1 MILVVGATGAL
12 GGLITRRL
20 LDTGHSVRVL
30 VRTFADYEIFH
41 DLGAEPV
48 FGDLKDRDSLH
59 RACTGVRGL
68 ITTANSSL
76 RSAPD
81 TIETVDLQGNANLI
95 DAARM
100 AGVSRFVF
108 TSALGASLDSPVPF
122 MAAKAETEERLR
134 ESGLT
139 WTVLAPEP
147 FMEVWL
153 GTVVAGPAIKGDHV
167 VYVGSGTRRHSFVSV
182 ADVARFAVAALDS
195 PAGENRYLAIGGP
208 APISLRNAVPAFERA
223 LGRPDLQRGIA
234 PGEPFPG
241 MPALVVGLL
250 TMLDSYDSEVDMYEA
265 SATFGVTPTS
275 LERYVDS
282 MVPALAVYWASW

>member
-1 MILVVGATGAL
+1 MILVVGATGTL

-20 LDTGHSVRVL
+20 LDTGHAVRVL
-30 VRTFADYEIFH
+30 VRTFTDFEVLH
-41 DLGAEPV
+41 DIGAEPV
-48 FGDLKDRDSLH
+48 FGDLRDRASLL
-59 RACTGVRGL
+59 RACTGVQGV

-81 TIETVDLQGNANLI
+81 TLETVDVAGNADLI

-108 TSALGASLDSPVPF
+108 TSAFGARPDSPVPF
-122 MAAKAETEERLR
+122 MAAKAGTEKRLR

-139 WTVLAPEP
+139 WTILAPEP

-153 GTVVAGPAIKGDHV
+153 GSVVAGPAVRDDEV
-167 VYVGSGTRRHSFVSV
+167 VYIGTGARRHSFVSI
-182 ADVARFAVAALDS
+182 ADVARFAVAAVDR

-208 APISLRNAVPAFERA
+208 DPISLREAVAAFERA
-223 LGRPDLQRGIA
+223 LGRQVAQRGIA
-234 PGEPFPG
+234 PGEPLPA
-241 MPALVVGLL
+241 MPDLVAGLL
-250 TMLDSYDSEVDMYEA
+250 AMLDTYDSEIDMFEA

-275 LERYVDS
+275 LDQYVDS
-282 MVPALAVYWASW
+282 MVPALSVYWASW